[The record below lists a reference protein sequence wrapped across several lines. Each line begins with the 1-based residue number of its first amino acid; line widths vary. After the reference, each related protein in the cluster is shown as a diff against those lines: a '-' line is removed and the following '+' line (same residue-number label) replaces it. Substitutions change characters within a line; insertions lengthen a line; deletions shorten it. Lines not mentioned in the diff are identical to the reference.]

1 MNAGSISSS
10 KQPLGGS
17 VSGDCAPWFNF
28 LSGFGV
34 SLMKIVLASIKKLLL
49 LSGCM
54 LATSAYALSQNFAGF
69 SLAVDYAS
77 NSIKDK
83 SNPGDSITST
93 NGMPSITADYHK
105 AATVLGPANRMR
117 NARIF

>member
-1 MNAGSISSS
+1 M
-10 KQPLGGS
+10 
-17 VSGDCAPWFNF
+17 
-28 LSGFGV
+28 
-34 SLMKIVLASIKKLLL
+34 KKLML
-49 LSGCM
+49 LSGRM
-54 LATSAYALSQNFAGF
+54 LATSAYALSQNLQAF

-83 SNPGDSITST
+83 SNPGDSITS
-93 NGMPSITADYHK
+93 NSGIPSITADYHK